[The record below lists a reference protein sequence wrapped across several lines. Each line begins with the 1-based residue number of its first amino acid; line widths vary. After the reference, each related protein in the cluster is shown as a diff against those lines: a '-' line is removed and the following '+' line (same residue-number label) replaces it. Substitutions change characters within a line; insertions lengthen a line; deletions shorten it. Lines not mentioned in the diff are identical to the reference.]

1 MPAQGMVGFDLA
13 ACPPSSKHR
22 FLPLHSSSSTICI
35 FRVKCS

>member
-22 FLPLHSSSSTICI
+22 FLPSPFSKPL
-35 FRVKCS
+35 V